1 MQYDILKNEL
11 LMNMT
16 WMNLKNI
23 MVSGR
28 SQP

>member
-11 LMNMT
+11 LINT
-16 WMNLKNI
+16 TQMNLKNI

-28 SQP
+28 NQP